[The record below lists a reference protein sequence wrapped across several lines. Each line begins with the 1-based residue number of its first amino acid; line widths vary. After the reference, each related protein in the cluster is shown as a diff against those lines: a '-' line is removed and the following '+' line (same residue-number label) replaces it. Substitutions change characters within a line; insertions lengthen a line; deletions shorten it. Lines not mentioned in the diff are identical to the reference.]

1 MGHVIKKNNTK
12 SKKKHLI
19 SKSHEYLS
27 MSLVYKISVKNPELN
42 KIKELLKKHINDYG
56 KKFEFFHKNSEWKI
70 HFKNE
75 ITTKVELIGM
85 KHKQIYC
92 GDGGL

>member
-1 MGHVIKKNNTK
+1 MIKYYCGTCDKIKDTK

-27 MSLVYKISVKNPELN
+27 ISLVYKISVKNPELN
-42 KIKELLKKHINDYG
+42 KIKEILKKHINDYS
-56 KKFEFFHKNSEWKI
+56 KKFEFFHRICEWKL

-75 ITTKVELIGM
+75 ITTKLN
-85 KHKQIYC
+85 Y
-92 GDGGL
+92 